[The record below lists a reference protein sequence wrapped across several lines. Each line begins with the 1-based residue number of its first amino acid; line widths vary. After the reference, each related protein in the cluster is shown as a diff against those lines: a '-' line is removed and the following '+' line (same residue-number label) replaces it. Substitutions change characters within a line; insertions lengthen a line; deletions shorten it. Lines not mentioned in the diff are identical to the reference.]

1 MTSSAPD
8 PARPDLFPESAP
20 IVSHVRSI
28 MFVCLG
34 NICRSPMAQ
43 GVVEHLATQRGVR
56 DQLTIAS
63 SGTGHWHI
71 GDDPDHRTLRVC
83 ADNGIPLSSK
93 GRQLAR
99 ADFDRFDLLL
109 AMDRRNLA
117 DILRLGCPAHR
128 AALFMAFA
136 PEAQRRA
143 SNLEVPDPYHGGP
156 AEFQHVFA
164 LVSAG
169 AKGLLDA
176 IFPDPPRV

>member
-1 MTSSAPD
+1 MKRDHAQPD
-8 PARPDLFPESAP
+8 PLSESVPD
-20 IVSHVRSI
+20 VSHVRSL

-43 GVVEHLATQRGVR
+43 GVFEHLAAQRGVR

-71 GDDPDHRTLRVC
+71 GDDPDHRTVRVC
-83 ADNGIPLSSK
+83 SERGVPLSSK

-99 ADFDRFDLLL
+99 DDFDRFDLLL
-109 AMDRRNLA
+109 AMDRKNLA
-117 DILRLGCPAHR
+117 DILRLGCPHAR

-136 PEAQRRA
+136 PEDARR
-143 SNLEVPDPYHGGP
+143 SCNLEVPDPYHGGP
-156 AEFQHVFA
+156 AEFQHVFT

-176 IFPDPPRV
+176 IFPQPSA